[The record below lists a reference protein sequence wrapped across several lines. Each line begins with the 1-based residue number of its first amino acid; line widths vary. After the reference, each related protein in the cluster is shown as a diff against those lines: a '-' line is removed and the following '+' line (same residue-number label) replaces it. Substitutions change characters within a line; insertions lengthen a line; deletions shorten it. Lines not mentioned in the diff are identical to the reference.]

1 MNILLIGDVVAQ
13 SGVEFLQK
21 KLGELKNKYKADITV
36 VNGENSADGNGI
48 TKLSARGIISA
59 GADVITTGNHCFQRN
74 DCGEVFENEYIIRP
88 ANYPVGNVGEGFCI
102 LDTGRT
108 QIAVLN
114 VMGTSFLDPL
124 DNPFS
129 CVEKLLEKIDTKNIF
144 VDFHAES
151 TAEKQAMGY
160 FLEGKVTAV
169 AGTHT
174 HVQTADEKILPGG
187 TAYISDLG
195 MTGVER
201 SVLGKDIKPA
211 LNRFLYRTPS
221 RLKEAEGKCF
231 MCGVCIN
238 FDEKTG
244 KALKIERF
252 QVR

>member
-1 MNILLIGDVVAQ
+1 MNILFIGDVVAQ
-13 SGVEFLQK
+13 SGVEFLQR
-21 KLGELKNKYKADITV
+21 KLGELKKKYKADITV

-88 ANYPVGNVGEGFCI
+88 ANYPDGNVGEGFCI

-108 QIAVLN
+108 KVAVVN
-114 VMGTSFLDPL
+114 IMGTSFMDPL

-169 AGTHT
+169 VGTHT
-174 HVQTADEKILPGG
+174 HIQTADEKILSGG

-211 LNRFLYRTPS
+211 LEDRKST
-221 RLKEAEGKCF
+221 RL
-231 MCGVCIN
+231 N
-238 FDEKTG
+238 SSHP
-244 KALKIERF
+244 
-252 QVR
+252 